1 MSPETQEKLDKVKK
15 YSASLSMVFWVF
27 WFILAFA
34 GLIGLIILLTVNDS
48 QRVPSTLNFG
58 GATYVGD
65 EITWTVKI
73 VAAIGLMLSMGIA
86 LKLLGHLG
94 KLFSLYAKG
103 EIFTAENVRQIRE
116 IGISVFLFMAI
127 WAYGLLTK
135 IILGVPG
142 AGSTVETQGI
152 AVRGFGFGLPEPL
165 TVVLAGI
172 IIVVIS
178 WIMDVGRELREDQ
191 DLTV

>member
-58 GATYVGD
+58 GMSYVGD

-73 VAAIGLMLSMGIA
+73 AASIGLMLGVAIA

-94 KLFSLYAKG
+94 KLFGLYARG

-116 IGISVFLFMAI
+116 IGVSVFLFMAI
-127 WAYGLLTK
+127 WAYGLMATY
-135 IILGVPG
+135 IIGVPG
-142 AGSTVETQGI
+142 SAIETQTL
-152 AVRGFGFGLPEPL
+152 AVRGWGIGLPEPL

>member
-1 MSPETQEKLDKVKK
+1 MSPETQEKLAKVKK

-34 GLIGLIILLTVNDS
+34 GLIGLIIVLTINDS
-48 QRVPSTLNFG
+48 QRVPSTLDFG
-58 GATYVGD
+58 GVTYVGD
-65 EITWTVKI
+65 EITWSVKI
-73 VAAIGLMLSMGIA
+73 AVSIGWALTVAIS

-94 KLFSLYAKG
+94 KLFGLYARG
-103 EIFTAENVRQIRE
+103 QIFTAENVGQIRE

-127 WAYGLLTK
+127 WAYGLLTQYV
-135 IILGVPG
+135 IGVPG
-142 AGSTVETQGI
+142 AGSAIEARGM

-172 IIVVIS
+172 IIVVVS